1 MKELFRTMN
10 NYLIVAAS
18 SVYWA
23 MDDKPHLFE
32 GVQNKVF
39 SIPGLA
45 LNHANKE
52 KNLEVLLRTHKI
64 PTKSNKIILWH
75 DAVNN
80 SLSSKKNPALTP
92 SQFFQ
97 KLRLLIQYNVV
108 GFTYLP
114 RRGAHDLSD
123 ALSFCPAGITFIK
136 INAVLTQR
144 YKKLLEP
151 ANDLHLNSILE
162 AHMVLRVVFCESLYV
177 LSQKRAVNRKRN
189 LENRV
194 SGFDIYHFFLSFTIV
209 FLDIGRRI
217 FNCFEWPN
225 KRMDR

>member
-1 MKELFRTMN
+1 MN
-10 NYLIVAAS
+10 EYLIVAAS

-32 GVQNKVF
+32 GLQSKVF
-39 SIPGLA
+39 SVPGLA
-45 LNHANKE
+45 LNHAKKE
-52 KNLEVLLRTHKI
+52 KNIEVLLRTHKI
-64 PTKSNKIILWH
+64 PTTSNKIILWH

-92 SQFFQ
+92 YQFFQ
-97 KLRLLIQYNVV
+97 KLRLLTQYNVI

-123 ALSFCPAGITFIK
+123 DLSFCPAGITFIK
-136 INAVLTQR
+136 IKAILTQR
-144 YKKLLEP
+144 YKKLLQP
-151 ANDLHLNSILE
+151 GNDLHLNPILE
-162 AHMVLRVVFCESLYV
+162 AHMVSRVIFCESLFV

-194 SGFDIYHFFLSFTIV
+194 SGFDSYHFFCLQQLI
-209 FLDIGRRI
+209 FLTLVARYSIARNDLTREWRNH
-217 FNCFEWPN
+217 FNVSL
-225 KRMDR
+225 